1 MFVQIKKINDICAI
15 MFETIQ
21 HLNLVIDASSPLR
34 SNRRRPLGVKFFME
48 YGEPSSL
55 DEQTF
60 FIYFFT
66 IPK

>member
-34 SNRRRPLGVKFFME
+34 IIRRRPLGV
-48 YGEPSSL
+48 
-55 DEQTF
+55 
-60 FIYFFT
+60 
-66 IPK
+66 